1 MSKPVLSAL
10 IDAYNHER
18 YIEQPIVRAIEQNSH
33 PPIIKFSLL
42 MTARPTV
49 RRKSFANSRLEFAC
63 CARRT
68 TAKRPVQCSLPS
80 ASWRDCVGTTSADCT
95 SGSATPAN
103 PEIEILR
110 STSYSALVLICLN
123 QGLFMSSPA
132 ISVVMSVFN
141 GEAFLTE
148 SIDSILGQT
157 FTDFEFVIIDD
168 GSNDRTPEILS
179 DFAKRD
185 SRVRVFPQKNEGRAE
200 SLNRGIDLVRSPLIA
215 RMDADDISLSNRLK
229 EQYEFMDR
237 HPEVGLLGSGVE
249 FVAPGG
255 KRLGFSLPP
264 PVDDAELR
272 NRMRYGNQFYHPTVI
287 MRKEVVVAAGKYR
300 KALCDADDFDLFLRV
315 AELTKLASLPRPI
328 LLYRIHSSQTSIRR
342 MSHQA
347 LCVLAARTAFVL
359 RSRGVPDPLS
369 GVDEITPELVRKMG
383 PTDEGIF
390 CEAAGEH
397 LHWMA
402 LLAKFDTDAALD
414 VIDRL
419 LSLCKSSTSPVG
431 KKAAVN
437 GLLKAASIHFQ
448 HGRPVKALTLANR
461 ALLRDPMEAS
471 RVAKMAFANKVH
483 KIIYWLS
490 RP

>member
-1 MSKPVLSAL
+1 
-10 IDAYNHER
+10 
-18 YIEQPIVRAIEQNSH
+18 
-33 PPIIKFSLL
+33 
-42 MTARPTV
+42 
-49 RRKSFANSRLEFAC
+49 
-63 CARRT
+63 
-68 TAKRPVQCSLPS
+68 
-80 ASWRDCVGTTSADCT
+80 
-95 SGSATPAN
+95 
-103 PEIEILR
+103 
-110 STSYSALVLICLN
+110 
-123 QGLFMSSPA
+123 MSSPA

-148 SIDSILGQT
+148 SIDSILQQT

-168 GSNDRTPEILS
+168 GSNDSTLEILS

-185 SRVRVFPQKNEGRAE
+185 SRVRVFPQKNKGRAE

-229 EQYEFMDR
+229 EQFEFMNR

-255 KRLGFSLPP
+255 KRLGTSLPP
-264 PVDDAELR
+264 LDDAELR
-272 NRMRYGNQFYHPTVI
+272 IRMRYGNQFYHPTVI
-287 MRKEVVVAAGKYR
+287 MRKEIVVAAGKYR
-300 KALCDADDFDLFLRV
+300 KVLCDADDFDLFLRM
-315 AELTKLASLPRPI
+315 AERTKLASLPQPV
-328 LLYRIHSSQTSIRR
+328 LLYRVHGSQASIRR

-383 PTDEGIF
+383 PTDEDIF
-390 CEAAGEH
+390 HEAAGEH

-402 LLAKFDTDAALD
+402 LLAKFDTDAALE

-419 LSLCKSSTSPVG
+419 LSLCKSSNSAVG
-431 KKAAVN
+431 KKVAVN

-448 HGRPVKALTLANR
+448 HGRPAKALTLANR
-461 ALLRDPMEAS
+461 AVLRDPMEAG

-483 KIIYWLS
+483 KMIYWLS
-490 RP
+490 RLREVTA

>member
-1 MSKPVLSAL
+1 
-10 IDAYNHER
+10 
-18 YIEQPIVRAIEQNSH
+18 
-33 PPIIKFSLL
+33 
-42 MTARPTV
+42 
-49 RRKSFANSRLEFAC
+49 
-63 CARRT
+63 
-68 TAKRPVQCSLPS
+68 
-80 ASWRDCVGTTSADCT
+80 
-95 SGSATPAN
+95 
-103 PEIEILR
+103 
-110 STSYSALVLICLN
+110 
-123 QGLFMSSPA
+123 MSSPA

-141 GEAFLTE
+141 GEAFLRE
-148 SIDSILGQT
+148 SIDSILRQT
-157 FTDFEFVIIDD
+157 FTDFEFIIIDD
-168 GSNDRTPEILS
+168 GSNDSTPEILS

-185 SRVRVFPQKNEGRAE
+185 SRVRVFPQKNKGRAE

-229 EQYEFMDR
+229 EQFEFMNG

-249 FVAPGG
+249 FVTPGG
-255 KRLGFSLPP
+255 MRLGFSLPP

-272 NRMRYGNQFYHPTVI
+272 KRMRYGNQFYHPTVI

-300 KALCDADDFDLFLRV
+300 KALCDADDFDLFLRM
-315 AELTKLASLPRPI
+315 AERTKLASLPRPV
-328 LLYRIHSSQTSIRR
+328 LLYRIHGSQASVRR

-369 GVDEITPELVRKMG
+369 GVDEITPDLVRKMG
-383 PTDEGIF
+383 PTDEDIF
-390 CEAAGEH
+390 YEAAGEH

-402 LLAKFDTDAALD
+402 LLAKFDTDAALV

-419 LSLCKSSTSPVG
+419 LSLCKSSKSPVG

-448 HGRPVKALTLANR
+448 HGRPAKAFTLANR
-461 ALLRDPMEAS
+461 AVLRDPMEAG

-483 KIIYWLS
+483 KIIYWRS
-490 RP
+490 RPREVTA